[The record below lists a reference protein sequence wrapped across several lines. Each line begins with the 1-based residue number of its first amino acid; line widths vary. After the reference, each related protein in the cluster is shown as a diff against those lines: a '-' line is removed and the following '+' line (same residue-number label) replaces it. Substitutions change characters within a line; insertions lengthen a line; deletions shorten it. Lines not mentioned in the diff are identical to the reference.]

1 MKRYQVSWTETI
13 KYTIQVEAENKDE
26 AQVNA
31 FEEYDYD
38 WGSPEAEIEKDS
50 IKVYEF

>member
-1 MKRYQVSWTETI
+1 MKRYQVSWTETT
-13 KYTIQVEAENKDE
+13 KYTIQVEAENEED

-38 WGSPEAEIEKDS
+38 WGSPESAIERDS